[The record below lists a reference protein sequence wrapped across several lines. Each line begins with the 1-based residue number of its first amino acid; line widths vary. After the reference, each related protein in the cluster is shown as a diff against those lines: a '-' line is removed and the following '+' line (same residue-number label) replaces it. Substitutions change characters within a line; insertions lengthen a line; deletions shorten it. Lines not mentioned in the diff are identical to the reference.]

1 MAVAYVLFKVEYVA
15 NFNPHELLTKVEA
28 DPNIQSAKIVDVET
42 TNGRSSI
49 PYIGF

>member
-1 MAVAYVLFKVEYVA
+1 MATAYVLFKVEYVA

-28 DPNIQSAKIVDVET
+28 DQNIQSAKIVDVDT
-42 TNGRSSI
+42 PNGRDTV

>member
-15 NFNPHELLTKVEA
+15 NFNPNELLTKVEA
-28 DPNIQSAKIVDVET
+28 DQNIQSAKIVDVDT
-42 TNGRSSI
+42 PNGREST